1 MRMKTQS
8 GAGRSAYGVAFVR
21 ATEMF
26 VPQTERLFE
35 DDLVIHFLPT
45 LARFLVRR
53 AWIRKQLVA
62 FFERTAPGIS
72 GALLCRT
79 RCIDD
84 MVKDAV
90 ARGLRT
96 VVILG
101 AGLDTRPYRLVELA
115 EAAVLELDLPAVQA
129 FKIARLKRR
138 FGALPQ
144 HVRFVPVDFNT
155 ERLDVALAK
164 AGLNADDPALFICEG
179 VTQYLQPP
187 AVDTLLGVIAARPKG
202 SELVFTYVLE
212 EVVTGQF
219 RPDRSD
225 AFRKSASRRPE
236 PWLFGIEPSELKTF
250 LDGRGLTLCED
261 VGAED
266 HVARYL
272 RPIGRDLPVSEI
284 ERVARARVLNPN
296 APKS

>member
-1 MRMKTQS
+1 MRKTQS

-26 VPQTERLFE
+26 VPKSLRLFD
-35 DDLVIHFLPT
+35 DDLVIYFLSP

-53 AWIRKQLVA
+53 ASIRKQLMA
-62 FFERTAPGIS
+62 PFERTAPGIC

-84 MVKDAV
+84 MVKAAI

-101 AGLDTRPYRLVELA
+101 AGLDTRPYRLAELA
-115 EAAVLELDLPAVQA
+115 EATVVEVDLPAVQE
-129 FKIARLKRR
+129 FKKARLMRR
-138 FGALPQ
+138 FGVLPN
-144 HVRFVPVDFNT
+144 HVRFVAIDFNT

-164 AGLNADDPALFICEG
+164 AGLNPEEPALFVCEG
-179 VTQYLQPP
+179 VTQYLQPT
-187 AVDTLLGVIAARPKG
+187 AVDALLGVIAARPKG
-202 SELVFTYVLE
+202 SELVLTYVLE
-212 EVVTGQF
+212 EVVTGRF

-250 LDGRGLTLCED
+250 LGERWLTLCED
-261 VGAED
+261 VGEEE
-266 HVARYL
+266 HQARYL
-272 RPIGRDLPVSEI
+272 RPLGRELAVSEI
-284 ERVARARVLNPN
+284 ERVARALM
-296 APKS
+296 